1 MYPEGNQALSSFKIN
16 KPIEVNV
23 LPGKH
28 VLKVRHQRIAIS
40 WYGALPFQS
49 MVAEGNLGL
58 IVEAGKNYVIK
69 ASSKGYGVNFWIE
82 EAGTGK
88 VVSHGL

>member
-58 IVEAGKNYVIK
+58 IAEAGKTILLK
-69 ASSKGYGVNFWIE
+69 LLP
-82 EAGTGK
+82 K
-88 VVSHGL
+88 VMG